1 MTNIIHL
8 KDHRPGTKS
17 DIALAPSAATKTQ
30 PGLAVAPVLPVA
42 PVLEVALE
50 QRISARRAE
59 LIAKLIDHRGSMHLD
74 EVDAG
79 DKIKA
84 KLSELAHIMRE
95 GVVDGWAD
103 LGDGVKLKLEGWL
116 TESAHV
122 LALPVAVAPKE
133 AP

>member
-8 KDHRPGTKS
+8 KDHRPGPTA
-17 DIALAPSAATKTQ
+17 DVPRAPSGATKTQ
-30 PGLAVAPVLPVA
+30 PGLAVAPA
-42 PVLEVALE
+42 LEVALE

-59 LIAKLIDHRGSMHLD
+59 LIAKLEAHRGSMHLD

-79 DKIKA
+79 DKVKA

-103 LGDGVKLKLEGWL
+103 LGDGTKVRLERWL
-116 TESAHV
+116 AESAHH
-122 LALPVAVAPKE
+122 LALPVAAPPKE
-133 AP
+133 QP

>member
-8 KDHRPGTKS
+8 KDHRPGTRS
-17 DIALAPSAATKTQ
+17 DIALAPSVATKTQ
-30 PGLAVAPVLPVA
+30 PGLGVSPA
-42 PVLEVALE
+42 LEVALE

-84 KLSELAHIMRE
+84 KLSELAHLMRE

-103 LGDGVKLKLEGWL
+103 IGDGAKLKLERWL
-116 TESAHV
+116 VESAHH
-122 LALPVAVAPKE
+122 LALPVAAPPKE